1 MHSRTSALLLV
12 GHDTCCYRHGEP
24 CQAQL
29 FGGGG
34 CWVVAEEDVYLGVV
48 VSAEV
53 ELVVADRLLGGGG
66 FGGGRPM
73 LGGGAPI
80 MRPSRPIIRQP
91 IVRQP
96 IIRQPIARPT
106 PARPVLGGG
115 GARPILGGRPA
126 VGASPLPSRPGL
138 GNGPIVG
145 RPGAGPLPGRDR
157 PILGDRPVAGN
168 LPSVDRLPAINPPK
182 LPGVVRPGQPVNR
195 DRLNDFLS
203 GADRPAAGQLPAGPG
218 DRPPLLG
225 DRPGIG
231 GDRPVIADRPILE
244 LPIMPNLGEQILR
257 EDIRNEIVARRV
269 ERAAQVR
276 DRIRELY
283 YRENHPFVYWW
294 HYMWTNHPVWSW
306 WRVTA
311 PYRWADWSS
320 VSSWCGYSG
329 SYAQPVTYEYTDDG
343 TYANGQEVTVD
354 DEYSKQA
361 RELAAAGA
369 QLLQQKID
377 AQEADKLEW
386 LPLGVFALC
395 KSEDGDP
402 TMFLQLA
409 ISREGIVAGSFANT
423 TNNENLSVQGGADRE
438 STRLAVTIGDQ
449 DDVVVETGLYNVTE
463 QQSSALVHYQDGTRE
478 NWLLVKMPDPQ
489 GKQDK

>member
-1 MHSRTSALLLV
+1 MHIRSSIFTLLV
-12 GHDTCCYRHGEP
+12 AFVVLASWAVP
-24 CQAQL
+24 CHAQL

-34 CWVVAEEDVYLGVV
+34 LLGGGGF
-48 VSAEV
+48 
-53 ELVVADRLLGGGG
+53 RGGGFGGGG
-66 FGGGRPM
+66 FGGGRPVFS
-73 LGGGAPI
+73 GGGFGGGRPIIGGGVPI
-80 MRPSRPIIRQP
+80 MRPSRPIIQ
-91 IVRQP
+91 
-96 IIRQPIARPT
+96 QPIARPA
-106 PARPVLGGG
+106 PARPVMGGG
-115 GARPILGGRPA
+115 SGPILGGGPV
-126 VGASPLPSRPGL
+126 VGASPLPSRPVL
-138 GNGPIVG
+138 GDRPIAD
-145 RPGAGPLPGRDR
+145 RPAAGILPGRDR
-157 PILGDRPVAGN
+157 PVLGDRPVAGN
-168 LPSVDRLPAINPPK
+168 LPSVGRLPAIDPPQ
-182 LPGVVRPGQPVNR
+182 LPGVVRPGQPVDR

-203 GADRPAAGQLPAGPG
+203 GADRPAAAQLPARPSEG
-218 DRPPLLG
+218 RPPSDGLG
-225 DRPGIG
+225 LG
-231 GDRPVIADRPILE
+231 GDRPVMGDRPILDR
-244 LPIMPNLGEQILR
+244 PIMPNLGEQILR
-257 EDIRNEIVARRV
+257 DEIRNEIVAHRV
-269 ERAAQVR
+269 EEAVRVR

-449 DDVVVETGLYNVTE
+449 NDVVVETGLYNVTE
-463 QQSSALVHYQDGTRE
+463 QQSNALVHYQDGTRE
-478 NWLLVKMPDPQ
+478 NWLLVKMPAPQ

>member
-1 MHSRTSALLLV
+1 M
-12 GHDTCCYRHGEP
+12 G
-24 CQAQL
+24 
-29 FGGGG
+29 
-34 CWVVAEEDVYLGVV
+34 
-48 VSAEV
+48 
-53 ELVVADRLLGGGG
+53 
-66 FGGGRPM
+66 
-73 LGGGAPI
+73 
-80 MRPSRPIIRQP
+80 
-91 IVRQP
+91 
-96 IIRQPIARPT
+96 
-106 PARPVLGGG
+106 
-115 GARPILGGRPA
+115 
-126 VGASPLPSRPGL
+126 
-138 GNGPIVG
+138 
-145 RPGAGPLPGRDR
+145 DR
-157 PILGDRPVAGN
+157 PILDR
-168 LPSVDRLPAINPPK
+168 
-182 LPGVVRPGQPVNR
+182 
-195 DRLNDFLS
+195 
-203 GADRPAAGQLPAGPG
+203 
-218 DRPPLLG
+218 
-225 DRPGIG
+225 
-231 GDRPVIADRPILE
+231 
-244 LPIMPNLGEQILR
+244 PIMPNLGEQILR
-257 EDIRNEIVARRV
+257 DAVRKEIVARRV

-377 AQEADKLEW
+377 TQEADKLEW
-386 LPLGVFALC
+386 LPLGVLALC

-478 NWLLVKMPDPQ
+478 NWMLVKMPDPQ